1 VKDVHGYPISVVAKM
16 VGITQQTIRLYEQ
29 RGLIYPQRTQGN
41 TRLYTEEN
49 VEQLR
54 FIQGLTQ
61 DMGLN
66 LAGVEVVLS
75 LKNQIEQLKEENKHL
90 LGILYEAGEWV
101 RDLMDNPNESNLP
114 VRSVLGK
121 LVKRIRIK

>member
-1 VKDVHGYPISVVAKM
+1 M

-29 RGLIYPQRTQGN
+29 RGLINPQRSQGN
-41 TRLYTEEN
+41 TRLYTDEN

-54 FIQGLTQ
+54 FIQDLTQ

-75 LKNQIEQLKEENKHL
+75 LKQQIEQLKEENKHL

-101 RDLMDNPNESNLP
+101 RDMMDSPKESNLP

>member
-1 VKDVHGYPISVVAKM
+1 VHGYPISVVAKM

-29 RGLIYPQRTQGN
+29 RGLINPQRSQGN
-41 TRLYTEEN
+41 TRLYTDEN

-54 FIQGLTQ
+54 FIQDLTQ

-75 LKNQIEQLKEENKHL
+75 LKQQIEQLKEENKHL

-101 RDLMDNPNESNLP
+101 RDMMDSPKESNLP